1 MAEHEKDQDIRI
13 GVYTCYCGGNI
24 SESVQCEKVREL
36 LEKQEN
42 VVVSRTNMS
51 MCSDAGQQLIE
62 EDIRERGVNRVVIGA
77 CAPSLHEE
85 TFRKTVSRAGLNP
98 YLYYHVGLR
107 EQDSWVHHGDPHA
120 TEKAVVLMNTGI
132 AKVRLMDPLE
142 PIKLGAKK
150 RALVI
155 GGGVAGLNAALDIAR
170 QGIKVTLIEKTPFL
184 GGRIAG
190 WEEVFPTGKPAR
202 EGLHKLIQQVAQ
214 HEDIEVLTQAELT
227 GMSGYLGDFHATVT
241 VQSRGVAPG
250 NDASEIVFAACPV
263 EVDDEF
269 NYGLTRRKA
278 IYKPYP
284 DCYPP
289 EPAIDWDICIQCGEC
304 AKVNGTWIDFENK
317 PKEVQLNVGAVVV
330 ATGFKPYEPRQGEY
344 GYGEFPEVLTLPQMI
359 RWMSLHKDEEQLVY
373 NGHPVKSVGM
383 MHCVGSRHIPG
394 VNEPLEDGKVNDYC
408 SRYCCTATLH
418 LAEEIKERYPKTYL
432 YDFYEDIRTYG
443 RGHEEYY
450 LQSSEDGV
458 RFLRFHAD
466 DAPQVNPG
474 DADAAMLVR
483 MHDHLS
489 NGLEID
495 VPVDLLVLSV
505 GMMPNPVDDLISL
518 LKINSGNDRFLL
530 EVHPKLRPVET
541 AVPGIVLA
549 GTAQG
554 PMNIQESV
562 AAAKAAAAKVAI
574 LLGKGEVEIEP
585 FVAKVNLEKCDASGK
600 CVEVC
605 PYEDAVAIEDVMVGG
620 VSMPK
625 AVVSPANCVGCGSCV
640 SACPN
645 QAIDVQGWTIGQY
658 EVMLDAIAAEI
669 PGMDELVE
677 VPV

>member
-24 SESVQCEKVREL
+24 SESVQCEKVRQL
-36 LEKQEN
+36 LEKQDG

-62 EDIRERGVNRVVIGA
+62 DDIRERGVNRVVIGA

-107 EQDSWVHHGDPHA
+107 EQNSWVHHGDPHA

-155 GGGVAGLNAALDIAR
+155 GGGVAGLNAALDIAK

-214 HEDIEVLTQAELT
+214 HDDIEVLTQAELT

-250 NDASEIVFAACPV
+250 NEASEVVFAACPV
-263 EVDDEF
+263 EVDDEY
-269 NYGLTRRKA
+269 NYGLTKRKA

-284 DCYPP
+284 GCYPP
-289 EPAIDWDICIQCGEC
+289 EPAIDWEVCTLCGDC
-304 AKVNGTWIDFENK
+304 AKANGTRIELKNE

-359 RWMSLHKDEEQLVY
+359 RWMSLHKDEEQLIY
-373 NGHPVKSVGM
+373 NGRPVKSIGM

-418 LAEEIKERYPKTYL
+418 LAQEIRQHYPKANI
-432 YDFYEDIRTYG
+432 YDF
-443 RGHEEYY
+443 
-450 LQSSEDGV
+450 
-458 RFLRFHAD
+458 LR
-466 DAPQVNPG
+466 
-474 DADAAMLVR
+474 R
-483 MHDHLS
+483 YSHLW
-489 NGLEID
+489 
-495 VPVDLLVLSV
+495 P
-505 GMMPNPVDDLISL
+505 
-518 LKINSGNDRFLL
+518 
-530 EVHPKLRPVET
+530 RP
-541 AVPGIVLA
+541 
-549 GTAQG
+549 
-554 PMNIQESV
+554 
-562 AAAKAAAAKVAI
+562 
-574 LLGKGEVEIEP
+574 
-585 FVAKVNLEKCDASGK
+585 
-600 CVEVC
+600 
-605 PYEDAVAIEDVMVGG
+605 
-620 VSMPK
+620 
-625 AVVSPANCVGCGSCV
+625 
-640 SACPN
+640 
-645 QAIDVQGWTIGQY
+645 
-658 EVMLDAIAAEI
+658 
-669 PGMDELVE
+669 
-677 VPV
+677 